1 MKGTMASFLKKWLRN
16 KYVIG
21 GIVIII
27 ALIIFVVH
35 KSGGTSALVS
45 AAVTRGNVIE
55 QVSVTGQVL
64 PVSKADLSFE
74 KGGVVTNI
82 YVKVGDKVSKGD
94 TIASLDNATDEA
106 NLASAQATLDDMTRA
121 LRPQELN
128 ADQSQVNAA
137 SVALAN
143 AQQDALNAARTGY
156 TDALGAVANYSDTFF
171 TNAQSPNPTINVHTD
186 SQDTQ
191 TAINF
196 ERVVVSDALTN
207 WKNSLDAATS
217 TDAASGL
224 LTSSQDYLN
233 TIKNFMS
240 DLSTIVNALS
250 PSNSSISQA
259 QINADVANMN
269 SALNGLNQAIASLSG
284 AETELQS
291 ASSSYQEANNN
302 FILENA
308 GDSEESIAAQM
319 AKVDAA
325 QAELDQDTILSPIDG
340 IVTVVAPDV
349 GDYVSPGDVSFSIIG
364 SSLEIDA
371 YVAEADIAKVAIGNL
386 ASTTL
391 DAYGSDIDFP
401 SQVAAIDP
409 AETVLEGVP
418 TYKVTL
424 DFIKNDSRILSGMT
438 ANLEILTH
446 EQDNVLTIPYR
457 AIIDNDGAFTVR
469 VMNPDGTTYKTVP
482 VVAGLKGSDGTI
494 EIISGLSLG
503 QKVVTYIQGQ

>member
-1 MKGTMASFLKKWLRN
+1 MKTFLKKWLKN
-16 KYVIG
+16 KYVIIG
-21 GIVIII
+21 LILVVVIVLIVISR
-27 ALIIFVVH
+27 
-35 KSGGTSALVS
+35 SGKASTLQSV
-45 AAVTRGNVIE
+45 AATRGNVVE

-64 PVSKADLSFE
+64 PVNKADLSFE
-74 KGGVVTNI
+74 KGGVVTDI

-94 TIASLDNATDEA
+94 IIASLDNATDEA

-137 SVALAN
+137 GVTLAN
-143 AQQDALNAARTGY
+143 AKQDALNAARTGY
-156 TDALGAVANYSDTFF
+156 VAAQGAVANYSDTFF
-171 TNAQSPNPTINVHTD
+171 MNAQSANPTINIATV
-186 SQDTQ
+186 SQDNQ
-191 TAINF
+191 KSINF
-196 ERVVVSDALTN
+196 ERVQVSDALTGWQN
-207 WKNSLDAATS
+207 ALAQATS
-217 TDAASGL
+217 SDSAEAL
-224 LTSSQDYLN
+224 LTNAEGYSN
-233 TIKNFMS
+233 TIKNFMN
-240 DLSTIVNALS
+240 DLSVIINSLS
-250 PSNSSISQA
+250 PNNSGVSQA
-259 QINADVANMN
+259 QINADVADMN
-269 SALNGLNQAIASLSG
+269 SALNGLSQAITAVIG

-349 GDYVSPGDVSFSIIG
+349 GDYVSPGDVSFSVIG
-364 SSLEIDA
+364 SSLEIQA

-401 SQVAAIDP
+401 SQVIAIDP

-424 DFIKNDSRILSGMT
+424 DFIKNDPRILSGMT

-446 EQDNVLTIPYR
+446 EEDNVLTIPYR

-469 VMNPDGTTYKTVP
+469 VMNPDGTTYKTVS

-494 EIISGLSLG
+494 EIISGLTLG